1 MAIKY
6 GPLSEYLP
14 AAPCGFVI
22 PEDIR
27 KLRKAGNSLWHACY
41 DTAQAIEVVVWDA
54 TQPEPTQY
62 LPIQIRRTS
71 ASEEVKN
78 IIQEIHVRTET
89 SWSGLSQDLELIHKG
104 LASSGAGSKGS
115 YYFTMVFLQGQIRAL
130 GYTVLNNLVRMAV
143 IQPHFDLQHLVTM
156 YRILASPIVEFCGY
170 MGTGFLLEMH
180 EKIDAAIKHS
190 VENNPD
196 KLEARGGFLAMI
208 GAFAQYV
215 TMLNAQN
222 LQLFPWKL
230 GAEYQIVLPAS

>member
-6 GPLSEYLP
+6 GLLSEYLP
-14 AAPCGFVI
+14 AAPCKFVI
-22 PEDIR
+22 PEDKH
-27 KLRKAGNSLWHACY
+27 KLPKAGNSLWHACY
-41 DTAQAIEVVVWDA
+41 DTAQAINVVVWDA
-54 TQPEPTQY
+54 TQSELTHY
-62 LPIQIRRTS
+62 LPFQIRRTS
-71 ASEEVKN
+71 AREE
-78 IIQEIHVRTET
+78 TET

-104 LASSGAGSKGS
+104 LAPSGAGSKGS

-196 KLEARGGFLAMI
+196 KLEARGDFLAMI
-208 GAFAQYV
+208 GAFGQYV

>member
-22 PEDIR
+22 PEDIH

-78 IIQEIHVRTET
+78 IIQEIHTET

-104 LASSGAGSKGS
+104 LAPSGAGSKGS

-196 KLEARGGFLAMI
+196 KLEARGDFLAMI